1 MDIGCNRLENAVKPQ
16 PASDLIA
23 NAQSCNR
30 LENAVKPQLEKMSIH
45 SLKSCNRLENAVK
58 PQQQLSM
65 EFPEK
70 VVTD

>member
-30 LENAVKPQLEKMSIH
+30 LENAVKPQ
-45 SLKSCNRLENAVK
+45 
-58 PQQQLSM
+58 QQLSM